1 LNLAAIRTAFFVG
14 VVAGSLAPAC
24 AAEHLTVLLGWFVNP
39 NHGPL
44 IVAQAIGAF
53 AREGLDVEFVQ
64 PADPSMPPR
73 LIAAGQGD
81 IAIDYQ
87 PQLYQQV
94 VQGLPLLRI
103 GVLVDRP
110 LETLETLDS
119 SGIRGIADLK
129 GRRIGY
135 NNIGGDIDFAE
146 IGQMLATARLS
157 ISDVTLVNVGTALST
172 SLLTHR
178 VDAVGVNLNFEH
190 FELIDKGAVP
200 RDFDYTDYGV
210 PAFDELIMVVRRDRA
225 SGPRM
230 VRFLRAVREG
240 ASYIKADPDQAWAS
254 FVRLYPNDDNALN
267 RAAWRVTTA
276 YFAADP
282 FALDRAKY
290 EAFGSF
296 LVAHHVIARYPPI
309 SSFCTQLLP

>member
-1 LNLAAIRTAFFVG
+1 MRVLLFAAVMLGLSTSAR
-14 VVAGSLAPAC
+14 
-24 AAEHLTVLLGWFVNP
+24 AADHLTVLLDWFVNP

-53 AREGLDVEFVQ
+53 AREGLEVDFVQ

-94 VQGLPLLRI
+94 VQGLPIVRI
-103 GVLVDRP
+103 GVLVNRP
-110 LETLETLDS
+110 LETLETLDG
-119 SGIRGIADLK
+119 SGIARIADLK

-135 NNIGGDIDFAE
+135 NNVGGDIDLAE
-146 IGQMLATARLS
+146 IAQILSTAKLAL
-157 ISDVTLVNVGTALST
+157 SDVELVNVGTALST

-190 FELIDKGAVP
+190 FEIIDKGAVP
-200 RDFDYTDYGV
+200 HDFDYEAYGV

-225 SGPRM
+225 ADPRL
-230 VRFLRAVREG
+230 VRFLRAVRE
-240 ASYIKADPDQAWAS
+240 ASAFIKAHPDKAWAS
-254 FVRLYPNDDNALN
+254 FVHLYPSDDNELN
-267 RAAWRVTTA
+267 RAAWNVTIP
-276 YFAADP
+276 YFAVDP
-282 FALDRAKY
+282 FALDRTKY

-296 LVAHHVIARYPPI
+296 LVNHHVIASVPPL
-309 SSFCTQLLP
+309 STFCMSLSP

>member
-1 LNLAAIRTAFFVG
+1 MRALLFAAAMLA
-14 VVAGSLAPAC
+14 LATSAR
-24 AAEHLTVLLGWFVNP
+24 AADHLTVLLDWFVNP
-39 NHGPL
+39 DHGPL

-53 AREGLDVEFVQ
+53 AHEDLDVEFVQ
-64 PADPSMPPR
+64 PADPSMPSR

-94 VQGLPLLRI
+94 TQGLPLARI

-110 LETLETLDS
+110 LETLETLEV
-119 SGIRGIADLK
+119 SGIHRIADLK

-135 NNIGGDIDFAE
+135 NTVGGDIDLAE
-146 IGQMLATARLS
+146 IGQMLATAKLS
-157 ISDVTLVNVGTALST
+157 LSDVTLVNVGTALTT

-190 FELIDKGAVP
+190 FEVIDKGAVP
-200 RDFDYTDYGV
+200 HDFDYAAYGV
-210 PAFDELIMVVRRDRA
+210 PAFDELIMVVRKDRA
-225 SGPRM
+225 AEPRM

-240 ASYIKADPDQAWAS
+240 AAYIKAHPDQAWAS

-267 RAAWRVTTA
+267 RAAWKVTIP
-276 YFAADP
+276 YFALNP
-282 FALDRAKY
+282 FALDRVKY
-290 EAFGSF
+290 EAFGAF
-296 LVAHHVIARYPPI
+296 LVAHHVMAGVPPL
-309 SSFCTQLLP
+309 SAFCVELAP

>member
-1 LNLAAIRTAFFVG
+1 MRTALLAALLLAFSTAARG
-14 VVAGSLAPAC
+14 
-24 AAEHLTVLLGWFVNP
+24 AEHLTVLLDWFVNP

-53 AREGLDVEFVQ
+53 ARENLDVDFVQ
-64 PADPSMPPR
+64 PADPTMPPR

-94 VQGLPLLRI
+94 VQGLPITRI

-110 LETLETLDS
+110 LETLETLADT
-119 SGIRGIADLK
+119 GIHSIADLK

-135 NNIGGDIDFAE
+135 NNVGGDIDLAE
-146 IGQMLATARLS
+146 IGQMLATAKLTL
-157 ISDVTLVNVGTALST
+157 SDVELVNVGTALST

-178 VDAVGVNLNFEH
+178 VDAIGVNLNFEH
-190 FELIDKGAVP
+190 FEVIDKGEVP
-200 RDFDYTDYGV
+200 RDFDYEAYGV
-210 PAFDELIMVVRRDRA
+210 PVFDELIMVVRRDRA
-225 SGPRM
+225 SDPRM
-230 VRFLRAVREG
+230 PRFLRAVGE
-240 ASYIKADPDQAWAS
+240 ASAFIKAHPDQAWS
-254 FVRLYPNDDNALN
+254 LFVHLYPNDDNALN
-267 RAAWRVTTA
+267 RAAWNATIN
-276 YFAADP
+276 YFAKDP

-296 LVAHHVIARYPPI
+296 LLAHHVIARLPPL
-309 SSFCTQLLP
+309 SALATALSP